1 MISSRDMNCII
12 LAGGKS
18 KRLGRNKLLEKVGG
32 LTLLDRVIIK
42 LSSLR
47 TSIIVVVA
55 ADSILPDLTGY
66 SDVKVIQ
73 DVIPGKGS
81 LGGLYS
87 GLEYSDQQFNLV
99 TACDMPF
106 LDINLFQ
113 YMISLIENNDAVVP
127 VVNDNVEPLHAVYSK
142 NCLTAIQSLI
152 LQNRLSILNLFPLIK
167 VRFVNQSDIEKWDP
181 GHKSFL
187 NINSES
193 DLNNAKKIAE
203 QEG

>member
-127 VVNDNVEPLHAVYSK
+127 VVKDNVEPLHAVYSK